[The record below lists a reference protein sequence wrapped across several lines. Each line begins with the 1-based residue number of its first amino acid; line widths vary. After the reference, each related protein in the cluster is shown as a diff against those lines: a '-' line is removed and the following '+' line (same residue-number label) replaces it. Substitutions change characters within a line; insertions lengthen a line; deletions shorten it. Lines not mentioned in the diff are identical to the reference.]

1 MMVVVMMMVVM
12 VIMTSPR
19 RHDHDAAAVMMM
31 VVVVMMMSTDDDLR
45 ELYLRLTAS
54 RALLLVYRLQHGGS
68 VRDGLQKLRV
78 GVGLQHVACGWHRRG
93 LSR

>member
-19 RHDHDAAAVMMM
+19 RHDHDAAAVMM
-31 VVVVMMMSTDDDLR
+31 VVVMMMSTDDDLR
-45 ELYLRLTAS
+45 ELYLRLAAS